1 MAIIDVMPPAPPLEL
16 AELYGLLAEYKT
28 PGELLSAARAARQA
42 GYKQMEAYS
51 PFPVH
56 GLTHALGQ
64 VPTKLPILTLVGGAL
79 GAFSGY
85 ALEYWVS
92 VINYPVNIGGRPMHS
107 WPAFLPVTFE
117 MAVLGAALFSVFGM
131 LALNG
136 LPMPYHPVFNVP
148 QFKLASRDR
157 FFLCIEATDKRFDR
171 AATRGFL
178 ETTRPM
184 GIYEVP
190 R

>member
-1 MAIIDVMPPAPPLEL
+1 MAIIDVLPPAAPLEL
-16 AELYGLLAEYKT
+16 DELYGLLAEFKT
-28 PGELLSAARAARQA
+28 PGALLVAARAARHA
-42 GYKQMEAYS
+42 GYKRVEAYS

-64 VPTKLPILTLVGGAL
+64 VPTKLPMLTMLGGVL
-79 GAFSGY
+79 GAGSGY
-85 ALEYWVS
+85 ALQYWSMVL
-92 VINYPVNIGGRPMHS
+92 NYPINVGGRPMHS
-107 WPAFLPVTFE
+107 WPAFFPVTFE
-117 MAVLGAALFSVFGM
+117 TAVLGAALFSVFGM

-148 QFKLASRDR
+148 EFKLASRDR
-157 FFLCIEATDKRFDR
+157 FFLCIQSVDKQFGRAT
-171 AATRGFL
+171 TREFL
-178 ETTRPM
+178 ESMQPL